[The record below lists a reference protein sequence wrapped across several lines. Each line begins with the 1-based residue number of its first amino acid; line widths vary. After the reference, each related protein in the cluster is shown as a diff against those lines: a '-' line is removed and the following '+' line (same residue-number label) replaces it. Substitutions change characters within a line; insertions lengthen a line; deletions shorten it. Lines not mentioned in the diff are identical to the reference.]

1 MREYGHDLGLI
12 NDEIYQN
19 FLVKKSQISELE
31 TLLEKT
37 KITPTKEI
45 NAKLTQLETSPIKDS
60 ITLKELLK
68 RPEIT
73 ITSLENFIDLSKYD
87 KEVKKEVEINISYE
101 GYIKKA
107 TKDALKMLDL
117 ETKSIPDDIN
127 YHLIP
132 NIASE
137 ALEKLEKIRPLTL
150 GQASR
155 ISGVNPADIAI
166 LSIYL
171 KKRGMKTN
179 D

>member
-1 MREYGHDLGLI
+1 
-12 NDEIYQN
+12 
-19 FLVKKSQISELE
+19 
-31 TLLEKT
+31 
-37 KITPTKEI
+37 
-45 NAKLTQLETSPIKDS
+45 
-60 ITLKELLK
+60 
-68 RPEIT
+68 
-73 ITSLENFIDLSKYD
+73 
-87 KEVKKEVEINISYE
+87 
-101 GYIKKA
+101 
-107 TKDALKMLDL
+107 MLDL

-179 D
+179 DWTRICSRT